1 LSGFHLRQS
10 EKIVACLDAYGEP
23 SFCEGRFCVPSA
35 AVAAIIRAS
44 FFWRIMASHSKWA
57 NIQHRRGAQDSR
69 RGKVFN
75 KLIRELTVATRIGG
89 SDQGSNGRLRLA
101 VDKARAA
108 HMSKDE
114 IDQAISRAAGGEHG
128 AELHAVRYEGYGP
141 GGVAVIVDCVTDNH
155 SRTVSD
161 VRSAFAS
168 YGGSLGAVGSVSYL
182 FNQVGLM
189 TYPPGTSE
197 DRLMEVALEAGA
209 EDVLVHSDGSMEV
222 LTDPLDYETVRAR
235 LMADGFD
242 PSTSDITQRA
252 STCTRLQGEAAESMV
267 QLLDK
272 LDDLD
277 DVQNVYSN
285 AEIPDEV
292 LARV

>member
-1 LSGFHLRQS
+1 
-10 EKIVACLDAYGEP
+10 
-23 SFCEGRFCVPSA
+23 
-35 AVAAIIRAS
+35 
-44 FFWRIMASHSKWA
+44 MAGHSKWA
-57 NIQHRRGAQDSR
+57 NIQHRRDAQDDR

-108 HMSKDE
+108 SMTLDT
-114 IDQAISRAAGGEHG
+114 IDHAISRAVDGVHG

-155 SRTVSD
+155 KRTMSD

-168 YGGSLGAVGSVSYL
+168 CGGSLGAVGSVAYL

-189 TYPPGTSE
+189 MYPSGTSE

-209 EDVLVHSDGSMEV
+209 EDVLAHADGSMEV

-235 LMADGFD
+235 LMADGFA
-242 PSTSDITQRA
+242 PSTSEITQRA
-252 STCTRLQGEAAESMV
+252 SSCTRLQGAAAESMV

-272 LDDLD
+272 LDNLD

>member
-1 LSGFHLRQS
+1 
-10 EKIVACLDAYGEP
+10 
-23 SFCEGRFCVPSA
+23 
-35 AVAAIIRAS
+35 
-44 FFWRIMASHSKWA
+44 MAGHSKWA
-57 NIQHRRGAQDSR
+57 NIQHRKGAQVGR

-75 KLIRELTVATRIGG
+75 KLIRELTVATRLGG

-101 VDKARAA
+101 VDKALAA
-108 HMSKDE
+108 NLSKDE
-114 IDQAISRAAGGEHG
+114 VEQAISRAVGGEQG
-128 AELHAVRYEGYGP
+128 VELHAVRYEGYGP

-161 VRSAFAS
+161 VRSAFS
-168 YGGSLGAVGSVSYL
+168 SCGGSLGAVGSVAYL

-209 EDVLVHSDGSMEV
+209 EDVLANADGSMEV

-235 LMADGFD
+235 LMGDGFA

-252 STCTRLQGEAAESMV
+252 SICTRLQGEAAESML
-267 QLLDK
+267 QLLDT

>member
-1 LSGFHLRQS
+1 
-10 EKIVACLDAYGEP
+10 
-23 SFCEGRFCVPSA
+23 
-35 AVAAIIRAS
+35 
-44 FFWRIMASHSKWA
+44 MAGHSKWA
-57 NIQHRRGAQDSR
+57 NIQHRKGAQDGR
-69 RGKVFN
+69 RSKVFS
-75 KLIRELTVATRIGG
+75 KLIRELTVAARIGG

-101 VDKARAA
+101 VDKAQAA
-108 HMSKDE
+108 SLSRDE
-114 IDQAISRAAGGEHG
+114 IEQAISRADGGQG

-161 VRSAFAS
+161 VRSAFS
-168 YGGSLGAVGSVSYL
+168 SCGGSLGAVGSVAYL

-197 DRLMEVALEAGA
+197 DRLMEVALQAGA
-209 EDVLVHSDGSMEV
+209 EDVLAHADGSMEV

-235 LMADGFD
+235 LMADGFT
-242 PSTSDITQRA
+242 PATSDITQRA
-252 STCTRLQGEAAESMV
+252 STCTRVQGEAAESMV
-267 QLLDK
+267 QLLDT
-272 LDDLD
+272 LDELD